1 MATPWKCTGEEVS
14 PVWAAPPPPGKM
26 ICLSTVS
33 GVFLITLHSRPLQ
46 AGNLLQ
52 QSALFRPG
60 VLSSLKA
67 GRITN
72 GISLQQISHSV
83 YTAGPGAGLSG
94 VSRNS
99 QDSNVFPS
107 GRVLMLCIWFLWL
120 SKHESLW
127 SCWVLKPGVTETHT
141 TLHTIHTPHT
151 HTYIQ
156 TYHNTSNHT
165 HTHTIPHTH
174 IHSHHSTPHT
184 HSHTQKKKETHRER
198 IIKKAW
204 YREERF

>member
-1 MATPWKCTGEEVS
+1 VSNSIARVLSSLQLALGSVSLVHWSESCFCKQASEQSQASLSRCVQQSVGRSGAREMIALFKANSRGGEFLLS
-14 PVWAAPPPPGKM
+14 SFFKFLFLFLFFNSSLRKM

-107 GRVLMLCIWFLWL
+107 GRVLMLCI
-120 SKHESLW
+120 
-127 SCWVLKPGVTETHT
+127 
-141 TLHTIHTPHT
+141 
-151 HTYIQ
+151 
-156 TYHNTSNHT
+156 
-165 HTHTIPHTH
+165 
-174 IHSHHSTPHT
+174 
-184 HSHTQKKKETHRER
+184 
-198 IIKKAW
+198 
-204 YREERF
+204 